1 MKNTKK
7 YNIYIFISTFTRN
20 IVDIYSVI
28 FLYQK
33 GLSIKSIIAIYA
45 ITYFIGTF
53 ISSLSIR
60 LGNKF
65 GYKYILIL
73 SSIVTGLTFYIINKS
88 SNIYLISL
96 FLSLSMFTYHPIK
109 HYYGLKVL
117 KEQKEIGT
125 VLIYTYLASLLSTYL
140 AIKKTSLILLLLI
153 SIIGIIPAL
162 FIKKEPSVKIKKP
175 QNIPKEKISFFI
187 FDQFKIIFILL
198 EPLYLYLIS
207 NNLTYVG
214 IFNIILTISS
224 IFCVYLFTSK
234 ININK
239 QYKYLNIIFTIIL
252 LLKINTPNKTL
263 LLITAFFE
271 GLGIR
276 LNELISNT
284 NLYSYSNLSEGYI
297 ISSEKIFCITRSI
310 ILTIIYL
317 FNLNLK
323 TSLYLLIIG
332 TFILSFKYHPSSKKK
347 NTI

>member
-1 MKNTKK
+1 
-7 YNIYIFISTFTRN
+7 
-20 IVDIYSVI
+20 
-28 FLYQK
+28 
-33 GLSIKSIIAIYA
+33 
-45 ITYFIGTF
+45 
-53 ISSLSIR
+53 
-60 LGNKF
+60 
-65 GYKYILIL
+65 
-73 SSIVTGLTFYIINKS
+73 
-88 SNIYLISL
+88 
-96 FLSLSMFTYHPIK
+96 MFTYHPIK

-162 FIKKEPSVKIKKP
+162 FIKKEPSVKFENYVASNDFCGEFRDFLIENVGGIEKAKKY
-175 QNIPKEKISFFI
+175 KI
-187 FDQFKIIFILL
+187 DDYQFKIIFMLL

-284 NLYSYSNLSEGYI
+284 NLYSHSNLSEGYI

-317 FNLNLK
+317 FNFNLK